1 MSINDNSGG
10 VITDFSYD
18 VTSANEINTN
28 SAEYKTLTLA
38 NSNQAT
44 VTVEANVDFV
54 DASKRSKSIKIVGNA
69 KNNSIKGGSAADTLE
84 GGKGNDTLTGGK
96 GKDVFVYN
104 SGNDVITDYTAG
116 TDKIKISNDEIT
128 DLEVDEDDVIFN
140 FGSGGTLTVKNAIK
154 NGKPK
159 KITVVD
165 KDGVTS
171 SQAYGAEAL
180 TIADG
185 DGSTISLNPYA
196 ERANAA
202 SRTKAIYIIG
212 NDYDN
217 VIKGGKGNDT
227 LDGGYGDDTL
237 VGGAGADVFLYGGG
251 DVVITDYSSKQKDVI
266 RLVDVDFDNDSYS
279 FSGKDVIFETSEGNL
294 TILNGKGKEI
304 TWFNSKGKSTSK
316 FYLDSSE
323 KIFSQDDTIK
333 SYNANSPIKAGIV
346 TIDASALKQS
356 VNLIGNENDNLI
368 KGGKGADTL
377 FGSKKGDNTLVGGA
391 GNDVFVHEGGNTVIM
406 DYKVGADII
415 KLQNTD
421 ILSAEI
427 TGEKDTDILF
437 RFTNNSTLTVLNV
450 VKVSKNK
457 KTPQKITIMDRKK
470 KTTTRAYALENISL
484 SDSDNNAFDA
494 SEKLNDTLIK
504 IDASKRTKAIKI
516 TGNNNE
522 NVIIGGSKNDTIIA
536 GSKASTLNG
545 GAGNDSINGSPEG
558 DSIVGGK
565 GADVIYGLAG
575 DDTINGGAGNDTLYG
590 GDGNDVFI
598 YNSGNGNDVIVDY
611 EIGDVIKLGKGTTI
625 KKAAASGK
633 NYILTI
639 GSNKITIKNA
649 ADKLITVANSK
660 NEYNTYNEKS
670 YMERNYTEYETNS
683 LLFADDNIIVDGE
696 LDSILLNNL
705 DYTAVTTD
713 NLTVSNELNKLDIKS
728 NSFTNVAYTQQQQK

>member
-1 MSINDNSGG
+1 MTINDNSGG
-10 VITDFSYD
+10 VITDFNYN
-18 VTSANEINTN
+18 VT

-38 NSNQAT
+38 NSNKAT
-44 VTVEANVDFV
+44 VTIEANVDFV
-54 DASKRSKSIKIVGNA
+54 DASKRSKAIKIVGNA
-69 KNNSIKGGSAADTLE
+69 KNNSIKGGTGADTLE
-84 GGKGNDTLTGGK
+84 GGSGNDTLTGGK
-96 GKDVFVYN
+96 GKDIFVYS
-104 SGNDVITDYTAG
+104 SGNDVITDYTAS

-128 DLEVDEDDVIFN
+128 DLEVNEEDIIFT
-140 FGSGGTLTVKNAIK
+140 FGSSGTLTVKNAIK

-159 KITVVD
+159 KITVID
-165 KDGVTS
+165 KDGVSS

-185 DGSTISLNPYA
+185 DGSTINLNPYA

-202 SRTKAIYIIG
+202 SRTKAVYIVG

-217 VIKGGKGNDT
+217 VIKGGKGADT
-227 LDGGYGDDTL
+227 LDGSDGDDTL
-237 VGGAGADVFLYGGG
+237 TGGAGADVFIYSGG
-251 DVVITDYSSKQKDVI
+251 DVIITDYNPKQKDVI

-316 FYLDSSE
+316 AYLDSSE

-377 FGSKKGDNTLVGGA
+377 FGSRKGDNTLVGGA

-421 ILSAEI
+421 ISSAEI
-427 TGEKDTDILF
+427 TGENDTDILF
-437 RFTNNSTLTVLNV
+437 KFTNNSTLTVLNV
-450 VKVSKNK
+450 VKVSKSK
-457 KTPQKITIMDRKK
+457 KTPQKITIMDRQK
-470 KTTTRAYALENISL
+470 KTTTRAYALENITL
-484 SDSDNNAFDA
+484 SDSDKNTFDA

-516 TGNNNE
+516 TGNDNE

-536 GSKASTLNG
+536 GSKSSTLNG
-545 GAGNDSINGSPEG
+545 GAGNDSINGSPES

-575 DDTINGGAGNDTLYG
+575 DDTLYGGAGNDTFYG
-590 GDGNDVFI
+590 GAGNDIFI
-598 YNSGNGNDVIVDY
+598 YNSGNGNDVIMDY
-611 EIGDVIKLGKGTTI
+611 EVGDIIKLGKGIKI
-625 KKAAASGK
+625 KKAAVSGN
-633 NYILTI
+633 NYVLTI

-660 NEYNTYNEKS
+660 NEYTTYNERS
-670 YMERNYTEYETNS
+670 YMERNYTEYEIDS
-683 LLFADDNIIVDGE
+683 LLFANDNVISDDG
-696 LDSILLNNL
+696 LDSILLNNT
-705 DYTAVTTD
+705 DNTAVTAD
-713 NLTVSNELNKLDIKS
+713 NLNISTDLTEIDVKS
-728 NSFTNVAYTQQQQK
+728 NSFTDVAYSQHQQK